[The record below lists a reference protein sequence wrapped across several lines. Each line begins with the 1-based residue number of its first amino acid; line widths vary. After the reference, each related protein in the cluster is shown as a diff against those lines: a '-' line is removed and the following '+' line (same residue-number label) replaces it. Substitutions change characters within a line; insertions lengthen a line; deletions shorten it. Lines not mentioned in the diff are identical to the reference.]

1 MRFSPAQQKA
11 IQIRDKNVLVFASAG
26 SGKTSVL
33 VQRLCDLV
41 LKDKISIDSIL
52 AMTFTK
58 DAANEMK
65 TRLQIALEQQKPTDY
80 IKEQLALLE
89 TSSLCTID
97 SFCLS
102 VVKNYY
108 YQIPISLKMANTT
121 LDSSLSSELFQKAYE
136 QACAQIDPKDMADL
150 LHYFDGFG
158 KKEDDLLQSVKK
170 LIQTAWSKPRP
181 KEWIDKLIEN
191 ESSEINTWFYRTF
204 EIRIQSMM
212 ILLESIME
220 QVEDTDDL
228 LTKHKDLSNCLKTLK
243 DQDYASF
250 RKAFF
255 HEINGSPRLK
265 NKYDDIEVK
274 DLADKFKKMEKQVAE
289 MCFDEGIYFETNDPL
304 QKEKKTFCTLSLK
317 TKACFQDLKKAQEA
331 LDFED
336 MEHFAYQ
343 LLSQE
348 HIAQEVRQKYRMILV
363 DEFQDTND
371 LQESIVACFARENN
385 VFRVGDIKQSIYGFR
400 YAKPEIMASHMHT
413 QDANSC
419 TIVLD
424 ENYRSSDTIIRFNN
438 DFYQKIMNV
447 EGTSKQFSA
456 IDLAKSGT
464 EHQKQ
469 DPQYP
474 VRFLYSEYKPYA
486 QEHDLDVLKAKSAFA
501 KNRLDILARDIL
513 KQKENGNNFRDI
525 CILTRS
531 HGPQQAIKEALEAYD
546 IPCLAEIDH
555 GFYTNSAVWI
565 ILSALQAIL
574 DPEDDISL
582 CSFLFSGLSEV
593 SADDLAKAT
602 LHKEKGLSLYQKI
615 KDCTFM
621 QDYHE
626 LASYRDLPLC
636 ELIRKLYAHRS
647 FYRDQTSP
655 QDKTNLDLFLR
666 MASEKEDSCST
677 EEFIRI
683 HKQAS
688 DFDAL
693 AQASPYSKHADVV
706 SIKTMHHSKGLQ
718 FPIVY
723 ILSTHEE
730 RERDA
735 SQPVLIDEK
744 LGCSFAKVD
753 PQGNLKYKGKSHL
766 AFLTKK
772 RQDELEEEMR
782 VLYVATTRA
791 EKELILV
798 DAISQAED
806 YESPLS
812 LYTLYQKEGPTG
824 WFFHTY
830 YGSQEDLVHFEKIQ
844 KLYERPESQK
854 KPTPIQP
861 IPVYTRPWI
870 SIHDQTASQAKQARS
885 WPAVDLHTSTG
896 SVRGTLFHEMAAQLS
911 YPYQESAIQEFAQ
924 KKDYSLRK
932 IDKHQF
938 LSLNQD
944 ERYQKWMAK
953 PHRFE
958 CSYIVEMNHSIVHGF
973 MDLVIWDKEQIVILD
988 FKTDHLDKEKDFIHA
1003 YKAQLDTYEKA
1014 LSLMETKPIQKWIYS
1029 FHLQKM
1035 IQVP

>member
-65 TRLQIALEQQKPTDY
+65 TRLQIALENEEPTDY

-102 VVKNYY
+102 IVKNYY
-108 YQIPISLKMANTT
+108 YRIPISLKMANTT
-121 LDSSLSSELFQKAYE
+121 LDPSLSYELFQKAYE
-136 QACAQIDPKDMADL
+136 QACAQIDPEDMADL

-158 KKEDDLLQSVKK
+158 KKEDEILQSIKK
-170 LIQTAWSKPRP
+170 LIQTAWSKPDP
-181 KEWIDKLIEN
+181 KKWIQELTQTENPEIE
-191 ESSEINTWFYRTF
+191 SWFYQAF
-204 EIRIQSMM
+204 ETKIQSMLIVLEE
-212 ILLESIME
+212 ILEEIE
-220 QVEDTDDL
+220 ETNDL
-228 LTKHKDLSNCLKTLK
+228 LLKQEDLNSCLEALR
-243 DQDYASF
+243 DRDYAAF
-250 RKAFF
+250 RQTFF
-255 HEINGSPRLK
+255 HAIQGSPRLK
-265 NKYDDIEVK
+265 KKYDEIDVK
-274 DLADKFKKMEKQVAE
+274 ALAERFKKIEKQVAE
-289 MCFDEGIYFETNDPL
+289 MCFEEDVYFGTNHLL
-304 QKEKKTFCTLSLK
+304 QKEKETFCALSLK
-317 TKACFQDLKKAQEA
+317 TKACFQALKKAQEA

-343 LLSQE
+343 LLCQKD
-348 HIAQEVRQKYRMILV
+348 IAEEVRQKYQMILV

-400 YAKPEIMASHMHT
+400 YAKPEIMASHMHSR
-413 QDANSC
+413 DANSC

-424 ENYRSSDTIIRFNN
+424 ENYRSSDAIIRFNN

-447 EGTSKQFSA
+447 EGVSEQFST

-464 EHQKQ
+464 DRQKQ
-469 DPQYP
+469 EPQYP

-486 QEHDLDVLKAKSAFA
+486 QEHDLDLLQAKSALNQ
-501 KNRLDILARDIL
+501 NRLDILAQDIL
-513 KQKENGNNFRDI
+513 KQKENGNRFRDI

-531 HGPQQAIKEALEAYD
+531 HGPQQAIKDALEAYG

-555 GFYTNSAVWI
+555 GFYTNAAVLV

-574 DPEDDISL
+574 DPDDDICL
-582 CSFLFSGLSEV
+582 CAFLFSGLCQV
-593 SADDLAKAT
+593 SADDLAQAT
-602 LHKEKGLSLYQKI
+602 LHKERGLSLYQKI
-615 KDCTFM
+615 KDCSFM

-636 ELIRKLYAHRS
+636 ELIRKLYAHRN
-647 FYRDQTSP
+647 FYQDQTSP
-655 QDKTNLDLFLR
+655 QDKTNLDLFLQ
-666 MASEKEDSCST
+666 MASEKEDSCSV

-723 ILSTHEE
+723 ILSTHED

-744 LGCSFAKVD
+744 LGCSFAEID
-753 PQGNLKYKGKSHL
+753 SQHNLKYKGKSHL
-766 AFLTKK
+766 AFLAKK

-782 VLYVATTRA
+782 VFYVATTRA

-806 YESPLS
+806 YASPLS
-812 LYTLYQKEGPTG
+812 LYTLTQKEGPTG

-830 YGSQEDLVHFEKIQ
+830 YGAENPLVHFEKVQ
-844 KLYERPESQK
+844 TLYERPAAQK
-854 KPTPIQP
+854 KSAPSQP
-861 IPVYTRPWI
+861 IPVYTKPWTRI
-870 SIHDQTASQAKQARS
+870 QDQTASQVKQTRV
-885 WPAVDLHTSTG
+885 WPAVDLHPSLG

-911 YPYQESAIQEFAQ
+911 YPYQESKIQEFAQ
-924 KKDYSLRK
+924 KKDYALREM
-932 IDKHQF
+932 DKTQF
-938 LSLNQD
+938 LSLNKD
-944 ERYQKWMAK
+944 ARYQKWMNE
-953 PHRFE
+953 PHEFE
-958 CSYIVEMNHSIVHGF
+958 CSYIVELDGSIVHGF
-973 MDLVIWDKEQIVILD
+973 MDLVVWEAEQTVILD
-988 FKTDHLDKEKDFIHA
+988 FKTDHFDQEQDFITA
-1003 YKAQLDTYEKA
+1003 YKGQLDTYEHA
-1014 LSLMETKPIQKWIYS
+1014 LSLMEDKPIQKWIYS

-1035 IQVP
+1035 IRIP